1 MNNKKPDI
9 SKFVE
14 ALESTGGNLTKAAK
28 VLGVSRSTIN
38 KWIAEDDE
46 FREAVEDIRCEMLD
60 KCIDMTQILAFG
72 IPDKDPTGRMIGWI
86 TPPNDRL
93 LSNLTNILMNTVG
106 DKGVYRNTP
115 KVEVKAEVSSKY
127 PPPRTLTK
135 EEAMEY
141 IKLFDEIY

>member
-28 VLGVSRSTIN
+28 VLNVGRRTIN
-38 KWIAEDDE
+38 RWIAEDNE

-72 IPDKDPTGRMIGWI
+72 IPDKDPTGKMIGWI

-115 KVEVKAEVSSKY
+115 KVEIKAEVASKY
-127 PPPRTLTK
+127 PPPRTLTA
-135 EEAMEY
+135 EEAVEY
-141 IKLFDEIY
+141 LRLFEEEY

>member
-1 MNNKKPDI
+1 M

-28 VLGVSRSTIN
+28 VLNVGRRTIN
-38 KWIAEDDE
+38 RWIAEDNE

-60 KCIDMTQILAFG
+60 KCIDMTRILAFG
-72 IPDKDPTGRMIGWI
+72 IPDKDPTGKMIGWI

-115 KVEVKAEVSSKY
+115 KVEIKAEVDAKY
-127 PPPRTLTK
+127 PPPRTLTM
-135 EEAMEY
+135 EEAAKYLKRLEDEY
-141 IKLFDEIY
+141 

>member
-28 VLGVSRSTIN
+28 VLNVGRRTIN
-38 KWIAEDDE
+38 RWIAEDNE

-60 KCIDMTQILAFG
+60 KCIEMTQILAFG
-72 IPDKDPTGRMIGWI
+72 IPAKDPTGRMIGWI

-115 KVEVKAEVSSKY
+115 KVEIKAEVASKY
-127 PPPRTLTK
+127 PPPRTLTM
-135 EEAMEY
+135 EEAAELWKRFEEEY
-141 IKLFDEIY
+141 

>member
-28 VLGVSRSTIN
+28 ALNVGRRTIN
-38 KWIAEDDE
+38 RWIAEDNE

-72 IPDKDPTGRMIGWI
+72 IPDKDPTGKMIGWI

-115 KVEVKAEVSSKY
+115 KVEIKAEVDAKY

-135 EEAMEY
+135 EEAAELWKRWEDEY
-141 IKLFDEIY
+141 

>member
-1 MNNKKPDI
+1 MNDKKPDI
-9 SKFVE
+9 SKFIK

-28 VLGVSRSTIN
+28 VLNVGRRTIN
-38 KWIAEDDE
+38 RWVAEDAE
-46 FREAVEDIRCEMLD
+46 FREAVEDVRCEMLD

-72 IPDKDPTGRMIGWI
+72 IPDKAPDGKIIGWI
-86 TPPNDRL
+86 SPPNDRL

-115 KVEVKAEVSSKY
+115 KIEVKADVNAKY

-135 EEAMEY
+135 EEMVEIWKQFEEEY
-141 IKLFDEIY
+141 